1 MEVLTTARKLIDD
14 KERESRERE
23 VGHAKGGSGPGE
35 QGYRVFKTRL
45 FA

>member
-1 MEVLTTARKLIDD
+1 MEVVTTARKLIDD
-14 KERESRERE
+14 KERERE